1 MTKHSHTFDSTELTT
16 GGARPMKV
24 YVDHHGNEWL
34 CDKDADPNGDFAAQG
49 CWRTDTMA
57 FDRNF

>member
-1 MTKHSHTFDSTELTT
+1 MNNHRNNEHSKAAH

-24 YVDHHGNEWL
+24 FIDDKGYEWICDHNVDSGSS
-34 CDKDADPNGDFAAQG
+34 FAGQG
-49 CWRTDTMA
+49 CWRTDQMA

>member
-1 MTKHSHTFDSTELTT
+1 MNMHKNNEGQINVAK

-24 YVDHHGNEWL
+24 YIDSNGNEWL
-34 CDKDADPNGDFAAQG
+34 CDKNVDPNGDFASQG
-49 CWRTDTMA
+49 CWRTDQMA

>member
-1 MTKHSHTFDSTELTT
+1 MSNQNSPFKNTMTNR

-24 YVDHHGNEWL
+24 VVDGHGNEWI
-34 CDKDADPNGDFAAQG
+34 CDSDADAKGGFESDG
-49 CWRTDTMA
+49 CWRTDQMA